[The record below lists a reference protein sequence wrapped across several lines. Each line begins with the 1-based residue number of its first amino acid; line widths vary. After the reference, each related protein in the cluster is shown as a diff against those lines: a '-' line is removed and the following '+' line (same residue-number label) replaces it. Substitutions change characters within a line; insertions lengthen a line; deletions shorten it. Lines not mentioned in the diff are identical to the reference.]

1 MRIYRHTVGSR
12 YHYYVQA
19 GSTIVRWHPEMT
31 WQSRGASQPE
41 GRLVAEGSAER
52 VMHEV
57 RNLLPADLLEQIERS
72 LEGDEG
78 GDVASQ
84 HPQGVAL

>member
-1 MRIYRHTVGSR
+1 MRIYRQTVGSR

-19 GSTIVRWHPEMT
+19 GSTTVRWHPEMT
-31 WQSRGASQPE
+31 WQSREASQPE
-41 GRLVAEGSAER
+41 GRLVAEGSVAR

-57 RNLLPADLLEQIERS
+57 RDLLPADLLRQIERS

-78 GDVASQ
+78 GDAAGR